1 MRRLTLT
8 AALLLALA
16 SPVSLADTAPPEW
29 QRYWDDAASLQGLK
43 FGPLDLQRLAAE
55 DADRSM
61 TPGSPQRFAVGHD
74 VNLTPDVAGSWTR
87 EGDWMVWRLPVYAE
101 AAAHL
106 NFGFSRF
113 DLPRGAELAILS
125 TELQQIAGPYTD
137 ADELPHGQLWTPVLQ
152 GERAMV
158 VLKVPAAARE
168 QVQLTLFR
176 VAQGYR
182 GMGKSGAVCKSGSC
196 NTDVACLAPDDPWN
210 LPRRSVGA
218 ITRGGV
224 DTCTGSLLNNTN
236 NDRRMLFSTAT
247 HCGTNTDAAVATVLV
262 YWKYENPTCRQPGS
276 AASGIPI
283 PKPTTTSAGVR
294 FLAGTNNPFAGTA
307 PANTRSDWAL
317 IELATPPAGNTF
329 DLYWAG
335 WDRRPPTTACAPPP
349 ANDPFQTSGRCA
361 SIHHPSVDEKRIT
374 FVETPM
380 VLDNITGAQGVHWRA
395 EWDPTPAILPG
406 FPTQTPGS
414 APPSVTE
421 GGSSGSPLYSAER
434 RVVGVLS
441 GGPSACGATGANLR
455 DQYGGLFHAWEGVG
469 TPTTRMRD
477 ALDPAGL
484 NPLTW
489 DGIGSGSYALVGAS
503 TVKAC
508 AGGAAPATVFRVQS
522 DNGATAPVNFTA
534 GQTTA
539 FSAVSFNPNPATPAP
554 SGTPVTVSATL
565 AAGLS
570 GTQTLP
576 VSATS
581 ADNSFQLT
589 LNYEVFPQVP
599 GTLTLSAPAAG
610 ATNVPLTPTFSW
622 SAAANVDQYEI
633 EVSRD
638 AQFSGIAVR
647 ALTSSASVS
656 LTLRANATYFWR
668 VRAVNP
674 CGPAA
679 FASGSFTTVAN
690 DTVFSDGFYE

>member
-1 MRRLTLT
+1 MTRLALS
-8 AALLLALA
+8 AAVLLALA
-16 SPVSLADTAPPEW
+16 SPMSLADTAPPEW
-29 QRYWDDAASLQGLK
+29 QRYWDDAASLRGLK
-43 FGPLDLQRLAAE
+43 FGPLDLHQLALE
-55 DADRSM
+55 DADRAL

-74 VNLTPDVAGSWTR
+74 VNLTPDMAGTWTR
-87 EGDWMVWRLPVYAE
+87 EGDLLVWRLPVNAE

-113 DLPRGAELAILS
+113 DLPPGAELAILS

-158 VLKVPAAARE
+158 VLKVPATRRE
-168 QVQLTLFR
+168 EVQLTLFR

-182 GMGKSGAVCKSGSC
+182 GMGKSSAMCKSGSC
-196 NTDVACLAPDDPWN
+196 NTDVACLAPEDPWN

-218 ITRGGV
+218 ITRSGV

-247 HCGTNTDAAVATVLV
+247 HCGLNTDTAVATALV
-262 YWKYENPTCRQPGS
+262 YWKYESPTCRQPGS

-283 PKPTTTSAGVR
+283 PRPTTTSAGLR
-294 FLAGTNNPFAGTA
+294 FLAGTNNPFAGAT
-307 PANTRSDWAL
+307 PAGTRSDWAL

-335 WDRRPPTTACAPPP
+335 WDRRAPTTACAPPA
-349 ANDPFQTSGRCA
+349 ANDPFQTVGRCA

-380 VLDNITGAQGVHWRA
+380 VLDNIAGAQGVHWRA

-406 FPTQTPGS
+406 FPTQTGTV
-414 APPSVTE
+414 PPSVTE

-441 GGPSACGATGANLR
+441 GGPSFCGATGTGLR

-477 ALDPAGL
+477 LLDPAGL

-489 DGIGSGSYALVGAS
+489 DGIGTSTYSLVSAGA
-503 TVKAC
+503 VKAC
-508 AGGAAPATVFRVQS
+508 AGTAAPPAVFLVQS
-522 DNGATAPVNFTA
+522 DNGATAPVNFSS
-534 GQTTA
+534 QSTT
-539 FSAVSFNPNPATPAP
+539 FSAVSFNPNPATP
-554 SGTPVTVSATL
+554 SQGGTPVTVSATIG
-565 AAGLS
+565 AGLS

-581 ADNSFQLT
+581 PDNNFQLT
-589 LNYEVFPQVP
+589 LSYEVFPQLP
-599 GTLTLSAPAAG
+599 GTLTLNTPAAG
-610 ATNVPLTPTFSW
+610 ATNVPLTPAFGW
-622 SAAANVDQYEI
+622 SAATNADEYEL
-633 EVSRD
+633 ELSRD
-638 AQFSGIAVR
+638 AQFSGIVGR
-647 ALTSSASVS
+647 LFTGTIGGT
-656 LTLRANATYFWR
+656 LNLRANATYFWR

-674 CGPAA
+674 CGAGA
-679 FASGSFTTVAN
+679 FASGSFSTVAN

>member
-1 MRRLTLT
+1 MTRLALT
-8 AALLLALA
+8 AAVLLALA

-29 QRYWDDAASLQGLK
+29 QRYWDDADSLKGLK
-43 FGPLDLQRLAAE
+43 FGPLDMQRLAAE
-55 DADRSM
+55 DADRAM

-74 VNLTPDVAGSWTR
+74 VNLTPDQAGTWTR
-87 EGDWMVWRLPVYAE
+87 EGELMVWRLPVNAE

-113 DLPRGAELAILS
+113 DLPPGAELAILS

-152 GERAMV
+152 GPRAMV
-158 VLKVPAAARE
+158 VLKVPAALRD

-176 VAQGYR
+176 VAHGYR
-182 GMGKSGAVCKSGSC
+182 GMGKRGAACKSGSC
-196 NTDVACLAPDDPWN
+196 NTDVACLAPNDPWN

-236 NDRRMLFSTAT
+236 NDRRMLFATAT
-247 HCGTNTDAAVATVLV
+247 HCGLTSDAAVATVLV

-283 PKPTTTSAGVR
+283 PKPTTTSAGLR
-294 FLAGTNNPFAGTA
+294 FLAATNSPFSGSA
-307 PANTRSDWAL
+307 PASTRSDWTL
-317 IELATPPAGNTF
+317 IELATPPANNNF

-335 WDRRPPTTACAPPP
+335 WDRREPTTACAPPP

-380 VLDNITGAQGVHWRA
+380 IRDNISGAQGVHWRA

-406 FPTQTPGS
+406 FPNQTGTV
-414 APPSVTE
+414 PPSVTE
-421 GGSSGSPLYSAER
+421 PGSSGSPLYSAER

-441 GGPSACGATGANLR
+441 GGPSSCGATGASLR

-489 DGIGSGSYALVGAS
+489 DGIGSGSYTLVGAD

-508 AGGAAPATVFRVQS
+508 AGGPAPAASFRVQS
-522 DNGATAPVNFTA
+522 DNGATAPVSFTV

-539 FSAVSFNPNPATPAP
+539 FSAVGFNPNPATPSPA
-554 SGTPVTVSATL
+554 GTPVTVTATL

-576 VSATS
+576 VAATS
-581 ADNSFQLT
+581 ADNSFQLS
-589 LNYEVFPQVP
+589 LNYEVFPQLP

-610 ATNVPLTPTFSW
+610 ATDVPLLQTFSW

-633 EVSRD
+633 ELSRD

-647 ALTSSASVS
+647 ALTSDTSVS
-656 LTLRANATYFWR
+656 LALRANATYFWR

-674 CGPAA
+674 CGPGT

-690 DTVFSDGFYE
+690 DTLLSDGFYE